1 MGGVD
6 PSLSVGGVDPSLS
19 LRACRPQGVAARP
32 GGVPRDRAALAPPFP
47 PGGLESFPPVAL
59 LHRRGRR
66 ERLPSPPVSGEASST
81 RHVFFVPRSFCPEAN
96 SFVDLFEELAFGFT
110 AFLHVSVLYL
120 SVSVLNLIISF
131 YLPGAFLFSSIT

>member
-1 MGGVD
+1 MCGR
-6 PSLSVGGVDPSLS
+6 LVGGVDPSLS
-19 LRACRPQGVAARP
+19 LCACRPQGVAARP

-81 RHVFFVPRSFCPEAN
+81 RHVFFVPC
-96 SFVDLFEELAFGFT
+96 
-110 AFLHVSVLYL
+110 HSVQKPIHL
-120 SVSVLNLIISF
+120 LI
-131 YLPGAFLFSSIT
+131 FSKS